1 MSETR
6 KTDYTMVVVT
16 VLLVKVDSLV
26 AEHFLESLYGAKS
39 MELIAALN

>member
-6 KTDYTMVVVT
+6 KTDYAMAVVT

-26 AEHFLESLYGAKS
+26 TEHFLESLYGARS
-39 MELIAALN
+39 IELITALN